1 MEKQEEPIGR
11 EAIGSWLG
19 GASSVNPNL
28 GYPGERL
35 GFPPAGVGSVAGMGR
50 RLAALSIDWLAS
62 LLVALLFTHKWGG
75 LAALGIFYAEVLLF
89 TSLLGSSAGQRFL
102 RIRVVRVVDQ
112 GSVPVLSVLIR
123 SILLFMVI
131 PAAIY
136 DRDGRGLHD
145 RATRTV
151 VIRVRA

>member
-1 MEKQEEPIGR
+1 MKKREEPIGR
-11 EAIGSWLG
+11 QAIGSWLG
-19 GASSVNPNL
+19 GASSINPNL

-35 GFPPAGVGSVAGMGR
+35 GFPRSGAGSVASMGR

-62 LLVALLFTHKWGG
+62 LLVALLFTQKWGG

-89 TSLLGSSAGQRFL
+89 TSLLGASAGQRFL

-112 GSVPVLSVLIR
+112 GSVPILAIVIR

-145 RATRTV
+145 RATGTV
-151 VIRVRA
+151 VIRARG

>member
-1 MEKQEEPIGR
+1 MEKREEPIGR
-11 EAIGSWLG
+11 KAIGSWLG
-19 GASSVNPNL
+19 GASSINPNL

-35 GFPPAGVGSVAGMGR
+35 GFPRAGTGSVASIGR

-62 LLVALLFTHKWGG
+62 LLVALLFTQKWGG

-89 TSLLGSSAGQRFL
+89 TSLLGASAGQRFL

-112 GSVPVLSVLIR
+112 GSVPVLAVVIR

-145 RATRTV
+145 RAIGTV
-151 VIRVRA
+151 VIRSRA